1 MDPALLKEKE
11 AFKRRALEA
20 ATSSSHV
27 QHKKDTQKRT
37 YAQSKAKKSSKPR
50 PVGRIQRPQPQPTT
64 KCE

>member
-1 MDPALLKEKE
+1 MDPALLKERE

-37 YAQSKAKKSSKPR
+37 YAQSKAKKSSKP
-50 PVGRIQRPQPQPTT
+50 VGRIQRPQPQPTT